1 MEVLPQFQR
10 NTKSLEGTPQG
21 ENQDLH
27 IKVGQGHQLNID
39 LRKIDMRMTV
49 TKEMINIKIKMT
61 EGDQEV
67 GQTLLLL
74 RGKNIGHGHH
84 TLKRTEGDQEVGQ
97 TLLLLRGINIGQGH
111 QI

>member
-10 NTKSLEGTPQG
+10 NTKSLEETPQG

-27 IKVGQGHQLNID
+27 IEVGQGHQLNID
-39 LRKIDMRMTV
+39 LKKIDMRMTV
-49 TKEMINIKIKMT
+49 TKDVINIKIKMT
-61 EGDQEV
+61 EGDPEV

-74 RGKNIGHGHH
+74 RGKNIGQGHH
-84 TLKRTEGDQEVGQ
+84 TLKGKEV
-97 TLLLLRGINIGQGH
+97 GQGH